1 MVQYFWPTLYISVQG
16 LTSLFCRLVFLY
28 FCCISF
34 KAISVWVIGLQ
45 FSYTWRLTFY
55 CIVGLSTSGQ
65 YWACVSKESCRLE
78 LHSTRFRPFFQSE
91 SRIALVQ
98 IPGFSGLKIS
108 YCIIMCSQN
117 WHILRQLYQNICC
130 TAAPVNQLF
139 RNSSCLS
146 PYSYNTFLTFLTL
159 IQHVARTYNI

>member
-1 MVQYFWPTLYISVQG
+1 MVQFFWPTPYISVQR

-45 FSYTWRLTFY
+45 FSYIWRLNY
-55 CIVGLSTSGQ
+55 CIVSTSGQ
-65 YWACVSKESCRLE
+65 SCACVSKENCRLE

-98 IPGFSGLKIS
+98 IPGFSGLKIA

-130 TAAPVNQLF
+130 TAAAVNHLF
-139 RNSSCLS
+139 WNYSCLS
-146 PYSYNTFLTFLTL
+146 PLGLYLQRLSYFSYFNTT
-159 IQHVARTYNI
+159 